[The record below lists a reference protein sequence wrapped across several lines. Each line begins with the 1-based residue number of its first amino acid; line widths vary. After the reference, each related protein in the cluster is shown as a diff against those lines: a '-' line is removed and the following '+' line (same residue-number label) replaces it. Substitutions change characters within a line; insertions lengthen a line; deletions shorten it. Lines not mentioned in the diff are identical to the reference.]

1 MSAPDTNALPEWR
14 DYLATLAEADQ
25 VLALL
30 EDPADPVA
38 RQDAY
43 RLLFLTLGAGYLS
56 TFADPRAP
64 DFVPLVNN
72 HFNSVGVNPDFIY
85 AYAQIDG
92 TGRYRLSGYR
102 GDGLFLLF
110 DFAAGGLGVMD
121 ALGPSVGV
129 LDADTLTI
137 EPDGSFDVLLSTD
150 RPEGHTGDWF
160 ALDPRAATINVR
172 QASYDWGAGTD
183 ARLAIE
189 RLDRPAVIPPLD
201 AAAVADR
208 LKALAGYPSRYAGF
222 ALNYPKG
229 QRARGL
235 VNRLEHDDWAG
246 RGGLAGQHYYQG
258 IFRLAP
264 GEALILETDL
274 PETVR
279 YWNVQ
284 LNDALWN
291 TIDWLNHQSSLNAG
305 QAVIDTDGRF
315 RAVIAL
321 EDPGVPNWLD
331 PGGRRE
337 GSLML
342 RWTEASSGP
351 APSLRLVPLAEIRA
365 HLPDTTSTVTPDE
378 RRESLRLRR
387 RGAQLRRRW

>member
-1 MSAPDTNALPEWR
+1 MSALPEWP
-14 DYLATLAEADQ
+14 DYLATLAQADQ
-25 VLALL
+25 ILALL
-30 EDPADPVA
+30 DDPADPAA

-56 TFADPRAP
+56 AFADPLAP

-85 AYAQIDG
+85 AYSRIDG
-92 TGRYRLSGYR
+92 AGRYRLSGYR
-102 GDGLFLLF
+102 GDGIFLLF

-121 ALGPSVGV
+121 DLGPSVGM
-129 LDADTLTI
+129 LDADTLSI
-137 EPDGSFDVLLSTD
+137 GPDGSFDVLLSSE
-150 RPEGHTGDWF
+150 RPADHDGDWF

-172 QASYDWGAGTD
+172 QASYDWGAGAD

-189 RLDRPAVIPPLD
+189 RLDRPAVIPSPD
-201 AAAVADR
+201 AAAIADR
-208 LKALAGYPSRYAGF
+208 LTRLAGYPQRYAGF

-246 RGGLAGQHYYQG
+246 RGGVSGQHYFQG
-258 IFRLAP
+258 LFRLEP
-264 GEALILETDL
+264 GQALIVDTEL
-274 PETVR
+274 PDRVR

-284 LNDALWN
+284 INDMLWN
-291 TIDWLNHQSSLNAG
+291 TVDWFNHQSSLNAG
-305 QAVIDTDGRF
+305 QAAIDPDGRF
-315 RAVIAL
+315 RAVIAP

-331 PGGRRE
+331 TGGRLQ

-351 APSLRLVPLAEIRA
+351 EPSLRLVPLAQLRD
-365 HLPDTTSTVTPDE
+365 HLPATTPVVTPDE
-378 RRESLRLRR
+378 RREALRLRR